1 MGRGYFLTSTQHTD
15 VHWTGRL
22 TNDTISH
29 PLNHVTLPITST
41 HASQWIGSS
50 HLLNHVAFT
59 SAHVELDRP
68 LASQLLMA
76 GIPGYGIRSHIYSD
90 RSSPSRLL
98 YHIKGA
104 TKEEYMPQ
112 RWNVNGEQSEQLL
125 QVRERFSA
133 IVERFEVSSHEL
145 REAFVTRN
153 LPPHLTDKAPKKGT
167 KYRTG
172 LFESRI
178 TKGFCAIRDSIS
190 WGIAGGFV
198 GRGAGFVRFS

>member
-1 MGRGYFLTSTQHTD
+1 MSNLTDRSLHNYSWLAYLDTASDLTSTQTD
-15 VHWTGRL
+15 HRL
-22 TNDTISH
+22 
-29 PLNHVTLPITST
+29 
-41 HASQWIGSS
+41 
-50 HLLNHVAFT
+50 
-59 SAHVELDRP
+59 
-68 LASQLLMA
+68 
-76 GIPGYGIRSHIYSD
+76 
-90 RSSPSRLL
+90 SRLL

-198 GRGAGFVRFS
+198 GRGAGFVGFC

>member
-1 MGRGYFLTSTQHTD
+1 MGRVYFLTSTQHPD
-15 VHWTGRL
+15 VHGTGRL

-153 LPPHLTDKAPKKGT
+153 LPPILQIRPQKRAQN
-167 KYRTG
+167 TG
-172 LFESRI
+172 QAFSSHESRKAFVQFV
-178 TKGFCAIRDSIS
+178 TPFRGALLGGS
-190 WGIAGGFV
+190 WGGGRV
-198 GRGAGFVRFS
+198 